1 MYFPSLNHLSR
12 HGVNATLIDTL
23 DTWLGNLSGRKKR
36 RIRPARFAVDTG
48 VDFNTSN
55 ELFSLVMLETG
66 ILEINYEVYCPDE
79 ETVLVGIFGN
89 IDDIPE
95 LIKCEDCGQV
105 FDPFEYQE
113 FIKISFDLIVSP
125 DPDSPKYIKLKITPK
140 SFNKLKPV
148 ARKSKSVSN
157 YSYKDMQVNA
167 PLYRE
172 EIDRALFRPNWNE
185 YDKHYQRFLDSTAK
199 GISTEEK
206 GKALEE
212 LSCLLLSFITFFK
225 VDSTISTVTNQLD
238 VTISIKPYL
247 KDIEIPLL
255 RVINNRLIG
264 ECKNE
269 DGNMPSKWVDKLA
282 AVIDKM
288 DNTKSGILFSNK
300 KFSGDDYKFARASQ
314 LEHARLKKYIININ
328 TDDFKFIHENKV
340 NLYYFLSEK
349 FEELEM
355 RISRKGS

>member
-12 HGVNATLIDTL
+12 HGVNATLVDTL
-23 DTWLGNLSGRKKR
+23 DTWLGNLIGGKKR

-48 VDFNTSN
+48 IDFNTSN
-55 ELFSLVMLETG
+55 ELFSLAMLETK
-66 ILEINYEVYCPDE
+66 ILEINYEVYCPNE

-95 LIKCEDCGQV
+95 SIECEECGQI
-105 FDPFEYQE
+105 FDPFEHEE
-113 FIKISFDLIVSP
+113 FIKISFNLIVSP
-125 DPDSPKYIKLKITPK
+125 DPDSPKNIKSKITPTN
-140 SFNKLKPV
+140 FNKLKPA
-148 ARKSKSVSN
+148 ARKSNRSSS
-157 YSYKDMQVNA
+157 YSYKDMQGNV
-167 PLYRE
+167 PLHRE
-172 EIDRALFRPNWNE
+172 EIDRALFRPNWSE
-185 YDKHYQRFLDSTAK
+185 YDKHYQRFLNSLAK

-269 DGNMPSKWVDKLA
+269 DSNLPSIWVDKLA

-300 KFSGDDYKFARASQ
+300 KFSGDDYKYAKASQ
-314 LEHARLKKYIININ
+314 LEHARLQKYIININ
-328 TDDFKFIHENKV
+328 TDDFKYIQENKV
-340 NLYYFLSEK
+340 NLYYFLSGK